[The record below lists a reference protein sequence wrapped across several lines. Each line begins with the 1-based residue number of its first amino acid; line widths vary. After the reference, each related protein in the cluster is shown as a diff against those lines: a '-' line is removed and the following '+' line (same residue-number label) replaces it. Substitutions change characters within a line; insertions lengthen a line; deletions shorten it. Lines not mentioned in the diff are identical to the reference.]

1 MGGLKRKAEDNAF
14 YKHWRNL
21 HETPCERESARLENF
36 EIRVEK
42 SFQDPMSRQIN
53 EMVRITNFHG
63 TLLNSKSEW
72 NAPPIIRIIAQNENE
87 SNPEKS
93 NLKNIASDRI
103 NSVQLPPLNTKV

>member
-72 NAPPIIRIIAQNENE
+72 NAPPIIRIIAQKENE